1 MIENERRILSYAR
14 RKGAICKPELCRS
27 SEVNCGWATASK
39 LIDRLVKE
47 ELFEVAGTDGIS
59 RRYGKNAIAYKL
71 SEKQHL
77 TVAIDV
83 EKTVTRTG
91 IVALSGRILAE
102 TTRPTPV
109 KFDYDVLRD
118 FLVEILAG
126 IFDGSDHRRSDFAG
140 IGIGIPVTVELLRH
154 GGEVCAELGRELAAR
169 TGCDCRVANN
179 IAVLGEYFRCTSGLT
194 DFALVGHRTG
204 IGGAVVTDNRLQRGR
219 GGAGEFGR
227 FKLADGQTLEQAAS
241 FPALARRYREKTG
254 RELDSMSALF
264 DRIAAG
270 EAEAAELVRELAA
283 ALHQLF
289 AALDCTLNP
298 PMVVIAAD
306 FGPHG
311 RMLEKWIG
319 ELEPSIGYQII
330 YRSTGVEDHLLAG
343 AMQIQNRYFL

>member
-14 RKGAICKPELCRS
+14 RKGAISKPELCRS

-47 ELFEVAGTDGIS
+47 EVFEVAGTDGIS

-91 IVALSGRILAE
+91 IVALSGRILAA
-102 TTRPTPV
+102 TTRPTPP

-118 FLVEILAG
+118 FLVDILSG
-126 IFDGSDHRRSDFAG
+126 ILGGSAHRPGDFAG
-140 IGIGIPVTVELLRH
+140 IGIGIPVTVEFLRR
-154 GGEVCAELGRELAAR
+154 GGDVCSELGGELAAR
-169 TGCDCRVANN
+169 MSCDCRVANN

-227 FKLADGQTLEQAAS
+227 FKLADGRTLEEAVS

-254 RELDSMSALF
+254 RELGSMAALF
-264 DRIAAG
+264 DCVAAG
-270 EAEAAELVRELAA
+270 EAEAEELAGELAA

-289 AALDCTLNP
+289 AALDCMLNP
-298 PMVVIAAD
+298 PMAVIAGD
-306 FGPHG
+306 FGPQG
-311 RMLEKWIG
+311 QQLEKLITR
-319 ELEPSIGYQII
+319 LNPAPVCKII
-330 YRSTGVEDHLLAG
+330 YRSTGGEDYLLAG

>member
-14 RKGAICKPELCRS
+14 RKGAISKPELCRS

-83 EKTVTRTG
+83 EKTVTRIG
-91 IVALSGRILAE
+91 IVALTGRILAE
-102 TTRPTPV
+102 ATRPTPV
-109 KFDYDVLRD
+109 KFDYDALRD
-118 FLVEILAG
+118 FLIEILSGLFSNAG
-126 IFDGSDHRRSDFAG
+126 HQPGDFVG
-140 IGIGIPVTVELLRH
+140 IGIGIPVTVELLRR

-169 TGCDCRVANN
+169 TSCDCRVANN
-179 IAVLGEYFRCTSGLT
+179 IAVLGEYVRCTSGLT

-227 FKLADGQTLEQAAS
+227 FKLADGRTLEEAVS
-241 FPALARRYREKTG
+241 FPALGCRYREKTC
-254 RELDSMSALF
+254 RELGSMAALF
-264 DRIAAG
+264 ERAATG
-270 EAEAAELVRELAA
+270 EAEAESLARELAA
-283 ALHQLF
+283 ALQELF
-289 AALDCTLNP
+289 AALDCILNL
-298 PMVVIAAD
+298 PMAVIAAE

-311 RMLEKWIG
+311 RLLEQWIA
-319 ELEPSIGYQII
+319 ELQPSPGCRII
-330 YRSTGVEDHLLAG
+330 YRPTGGEDYLLAC